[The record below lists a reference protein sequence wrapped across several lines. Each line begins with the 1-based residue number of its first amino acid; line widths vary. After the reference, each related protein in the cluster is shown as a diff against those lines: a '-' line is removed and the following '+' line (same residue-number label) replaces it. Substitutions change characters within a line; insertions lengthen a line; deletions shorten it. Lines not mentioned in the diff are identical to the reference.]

1 MVGIREF
8 QPGDE
13 AIFRGL
19 NEEWI
24 TRHFRLE
31 AKDEEA
37 LGNPR
42 ETILASGGRIFFATV
57 DDQCIG
63 CCALL
68 RKGDA
73 EFEIGKMA
81 VTPAHQRTGIGR
93 KLLIAAIEAAQHAGT
108 RRLYLETNHTLTP
121 ALTLYESMGFQR
133 LPAERVKPSPYERS
147 TVAMELFLK

>member
-1 MVGIREF
+1 MVVREF
-8 QPGDE
+8 QSGDE
-13 AIFRGL
+13 AVFRSL

-24 TRHFRLE
+24 TRYFRLE
-31 AKDEEA
+31 TMDEKA

-42 ETILASGGRIFFATV
+42 ETILENGGRIFFATV
-57 DDQCIG
+57 DDKCVG

-81 VTPAHQRTGIGR
+81 VTPAHQGSGIGR
-93 KLLIAAIEAAQHAGT
+93 RLLIAAIEAAQSAGT